1 MSIEEFYKKNKGKYS
16 LKLINEW
23 LKKGYIRGAKEIN
36 NLWYIPNNALSPYTK
51 HGNPKGVAIY
61 KNIVKGVNHCYD
73 VFGKIYNISDSQF
86 DVYIDELLKKHF
98 LTVKELDGIKYYLP
112 TPEGEEFVNMTK
124 SKILKIFGEIGKVMI
139 SSVIESTIK
148 NV

>member
-16 LKLINEW
+16 LKLINVW
-23 LKKGYIRGAKEIN
+23 LKKEYIRGAKEIN
-36 NLWYIPNNALSPYTK
+36 NLWYIPNNALPPYTK

-61 KNIVKGVNHCYD
+61 KNIVKGVNLGYD

-86 DVYIDELLKKHF
+86 DVYIHELSKRHF
-98 LTVKELDGIKYYLP
+98 LTVKELDGIKYYFP
-112 TPEGEEFVNMTK
+112 TPEGKEFVNMTK

-139 SSVIESTIK
+139 ASAIESTIK

>member
-1 MSIEEFYKKNKGKYS
+1 MSIEEFYNRYEGKYS
-16 LKLINEW
+16 LKLINMW

-36 NLWYIPNNALSPYTK
+36 NLWYIPNNALPPYTK

-61 KNIVKGVNHCYD
+61 KNIVKGVNLGYD

-86 DVYIDELLKKHF
+86 DVYINELSKRHF
-98 LTVKELDGIKYYLP
+98 LTVKELDGIKYYFP
-112 TPEGEEFVNMTK
+112 TPDGEKFVNMTK
-124 SKILKIFGEIGKVMI
+124 SKILKIFSEIGKVMI